1 MTEPAPQYTTNGRM
15 QSYYLTPAEETYI
28 KRLRQM
34 QAAANRNNRPVCLTV
49 FISGRTVSF
58 FDGNPSGKEKGE

>member
-1 MTEPAPQYTTNGRM
+1 MTEPTPQYDTNGRN
-15 QSYYLTPAEETYI
+15 QDYHLTQAEQRYLA
-28 KRLRQM
+28 RLRQM

-58 FDGNPSGKEKGE
+58 FDGNPSGKEGNE